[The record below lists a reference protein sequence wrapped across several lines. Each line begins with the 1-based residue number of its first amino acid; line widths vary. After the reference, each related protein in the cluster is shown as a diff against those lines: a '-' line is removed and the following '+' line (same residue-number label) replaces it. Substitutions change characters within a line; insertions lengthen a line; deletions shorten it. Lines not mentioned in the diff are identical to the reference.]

1 MTKLATLTAAVAAG
15 IDTKTLFSIRAPKLV
30 PGENYVMSA
39 WTGKEKTKRAVEF
52 VGVGPAIDELVE
64 KTPRL
69 KDLGE
74 GQFFFFKALDADGND
89 EVVAAFGYGDV
100 LCIGIPQVKDGIEA
114 SVATRVTFFS
124 ETAPVKAAPAP
135 KAPKAPKASKADKA
149 KEVVDTTN
157 PEALAAA
164 EEASAAAEETQL
176 AEIVDA
182 ETGVTEE
189 TTEA

>member
-1 MTKLATLTAAVAAG
+1 MTKLATLTAAVVAG
-15 IDTKTLFSIRAPKLV
+15 IDTKALFSIRAPKLV
-30 PGENYVMSA
+30 AGETYVMSA
-39 WTGKEKTKRAVEF
+39 WTGKEKAKRAVEF

-74 GQFFFFKALDADGND
+74 GQFFFFKALNEEGA
-89 EVVAAFGYGDV
+89 EEIVAAFGYGDV
-100 LCIGIPQVKDGIEA
+100 LCIGVPQVKDGIEA

-135 KAPKAPKASKADKA
+135 KAPKATKATKVT
-149 KEVVDTTN
+149 ETVDTTN
-157 PEALAAA
+157 PEVLAEA
-164 EEASAAAEETQL
+164 EEASAEAEETQL

>member
-74 GQFFFFKALDADGND
+74 GQFFFFKALDADGKD

-135 KAPKAPKASKADKA
+135 KAPKADKA

-157 PEALAAA
+157 PEALATA